1 MSPKPNISEAEWKI
15 MKLLWKKAP
24 QPAYDLIQQLT
35 QTEDWSSRTIK
46 TLLNRLLKK
55 GALKHETY
63 KNLYLYSPAV
73 READCVKA
81 ETASFLDQVFDG
93 SLSSMMLHFAQNEKM
108 SKSEIEELK
117 DILNRMEGGDE

>member
-1 MSPKPNISEAEWKI
+1 MHSKPNISEAEWKI

-24 QPAYDLIQQLT
+24 QPAFDLIQQLS
-35 QTEDWSSRTIK
+35 QTGDWSPRTVK

-73 READCVKA
+73 EEADCVKA
-81 ETASFLDQVFDG
+81 ETESFLDQVFDG
-93 SLSSMMLHFAQNEKM
+93 SLSSMMLHFAQNQKM
-108 SKSEIEELK
+108 SRQEIQELK
-117 DILNRMEGGDE
+117 DILNRMDGGDE